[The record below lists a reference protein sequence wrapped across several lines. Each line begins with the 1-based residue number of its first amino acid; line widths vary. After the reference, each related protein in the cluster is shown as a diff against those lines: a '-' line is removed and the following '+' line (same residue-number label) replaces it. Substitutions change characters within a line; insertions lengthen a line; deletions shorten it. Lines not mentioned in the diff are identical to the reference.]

1 MREAHMAKTLGWI
14 AVGGLSV
21 GFVSLALAYVLGG
34 RDLDGLLDRGIFLAK
49 SCGDGGGKV
58 DAKQSERRLTWEG
71 SDTVEIALPANV
83 RYRGGEGSEVIVR
96 GSPDVIAHVEV
107 RHGRITLD
115 CHRFGGIRD
124 VEVTLPGRAFRRIGL
139 SGSGKLIME
148 NVDQRDLAFSISGSG
163 AVRAQGTVDHATVKV
178 AGSGDARLADLAMKE
193 LTAKISGSGNVEAAP
208 KDAADIHISGS
219 GDVRLLSHPARL
231 RSHVAGSGRIT
242 QASVDSAEGKDRR

>member
-49 SCGDGGGKV
+49 SCGDGGSKV
-58 DAKQSERRLTWEG
+58 DAKQSERRLTWQG

-96 GSPDVIAHVEV
+96 GSPDVIAHVEG

-115 CHRFGGIRD
+115 CHPFRRIRD
-124 VEVTLPGRAFRRIGL
+124 VQVTLARRGLRRIGL
-139 SGSGKLIME
+139 FGS
-148 NVDQRDLAFSISGSG
+148 
-163 AVRAQGTVDHATVKV
+163 
-178 AGSGDARLADLAMKE
+178 
-193 LTAKISGSGNVEAAP
+193 
-208 KDAADIHISGS
+208 
-219 GDVRLLSHPARL
+219 
-231 RSHVAGSGRIT
+231 
-242 QASVDSAEGKDRR
+242 